1 MLDVSGHTK
10 KKRTIN
16 MQKQLD
22 NLYQT
27 YLETL
32 FSDKEFEEMI
42 ENFRVSSPQF
52 LDTETPRGKYLSSE
66 FKVVFI
72 GKETNGWFNDNE
84 RKEEG
89 LTQINRQFEK
99 YIHSLKKI
107 YSRHNIGA
115 NYRSPIY
122 LFIDLLVER
131 ISESKNVGFLLT
143 ELLRHDYDCSGLPTD
158 IIAKVAYDN
167 NFILRK
173 ELEILKPDALVF
185 LTGPNYDRHITMTYP
200 TAFFQEFK
208 GYSLNQVSVIKNIP
222 NIKMAIRIYH
232 PDYHNILGAD
242 FKYEMT
248 KVIAEFLN

>member
-131 ISESKNVGFLLT
+131 ISFPLSHPNRYSQAIISLIIKAYSKSIS
-143 ELLRHDYDCSGLPTD
+143 HK
-158 IIAKVAYDN
+158 I
-167 NFILRK
+167 
-173 ELEILKPDALVF
+173 
-185 LTGPNYDRHITMTYP
+185 
-200 TAFFQEFK
+200 
-208 GYSLNQVSVIKNIP
+208 
-222 NIKMAIRIYH
+222 
-232 PDYHNILGAD
+232 
-242 FKYEMT
+242 
-248 KVIAEFLN
+248 FLNIM